1 MLINSVADNRTKMR
15 YQNAKPQNFESL
27 KTQVL
32 ICLASFVAVAS
43 ASHLVAPAAVPAAV
57 STGTSSQYRSQNSL
71 GDYTFGYNEDHA
83 TGGTFRREAGNAAGK
98 TGSYGLRVADGRTRI
113 VNYVADAAGFRANIQ
128 TNEPGVEPKDPAAT
142 LINKA
147 AVVAAPAPVAVA
159 APAPVA
165 VAAPAPAPVAV
176 AAPAPAPVAFAAP
189 APLAAPAPVAF
200 APAAPLAAP
209 LALAPPAAF
218 SYNSVV
224 SHLAGPVA
232 LPAYAPAPLPAA
244 APLRAF

>member
-1 MLINSVADNRTKMR
+1 MK
-15 YQNAKPQNFESL
+15 
-27 KTQVL
+27 VL
-32 ICLASFVAVAS
+32 ICLASFIAVAS
-43 ASHLVAPAAVPAAV
+43 ASHLVAPAAIPAAV
-57 STGTSSQYRSQNSL
+57 STGTSSQYRSQNSV

-113 VNYVADAAGFRANIQ
+113 VNYVADALGFRANIQ

-147 AVVAAPAPVAVA
+147 AVVAAPVAVA
-159 APAPVA
+159 APAPAPVA

-176 AAPAPAPVAFAAP
+176 AAPAP
-189 APLAAPAPVAF
+189 LAAPV
-200 APAAPLAAP
+200 PLAAP
-209 LALAPPAAF
+209 LAPAAYAPAPLALAAPLPIAAPAAF

-232 LPAYAPAPLPAA
+232 LPAPAYPVA
-244 APLRAF
+244 APLAAPFRAY